1 MTAKE
6 VAFAEFLAPR
16 AGYSGGF
23 AFALSDRTRLCIGC
37 GSIQLTEFAINF
49 GNAIERELELDPS
62 LDSWDHR
69 AWRHFLDTPLKTLM
83 KRILKYNRRL
93 GFAVRP
99 ARWRPFLTNNTW
111 TWTWTLMTPSRGHFL
126 QARAQALP
134 QSRAVRRRR
143 ESRRRRAE
151 QGRACGRRRPRC
163 RRAASGEATQAKK
176 RKTEVNRHPPGGA
189 LLSTLPEEEAL
200 SSSLPP
206 RRCAGTLDFEI

>member
-37 GSIQLTEFAINF
+37 GSIQLIEFAINF

-83 KRILKYNRRL
+83 KRILKLLHNRRL

-99 ARWRPFLTNNTW
+99 ARWRPFLTNDMDFDDKM
-111 TWTWTLMTPSRGHFL
+111 LIH
-126 QARAQALP
+126 
-134 QSRAVRRRR
+134 V
-143 ESRRRRAE
+143 
-151 QGRACGRRRPRC
+151 
-163 RRAASGEATQAKK
+163 
-176 RKTEVNRHPPGGA
+176 VNRSPRYDVGA
-189 LLSTLPEEEAL
+189 RTDAILETPF
-200 SSSLPP
+200 P
-206 RRCAGTLDFEI
+206 